1 MHTHLADSFQR
12 NSRSIPRFHPA
23 GQITREFRIAR
34 AHEQLHRPLKIIVVL
49 KHQENRLIQIE
60 HPPRPDRENR
70 RAANVQGARD
80 VAAAKCKHHSRID
93 ENARLLVDRTL
104 EYFRRQSGNAWKIA
118 ENFRS
123 LSIHPFHDGIIM
135 RDWGRG
141 FDCEVSETLRI
152 SELQKFIEF
161 PLVTDGAAR
170 ARANVRAARRAR
182 PVVRINHH
190 VVGHFEIKIAQS
202 MKLLFGQLF
211 CVFVAEQIRTPS
223 G

>member
-1 MHTHLADSFQR
+1 
-12 NSRSIPRFHPA
+12 
-23 GQITREFRIAR
+23 
-34 AHEQLHRPLKIIVVL
+34 
-49 KHQENRLIQIE
+49 
-60 HPPRPDRENR
+60 
-70 RAANVQGARD
+70 
-80 VAAAKCKHHSRID
+80 
-93 ENARLLVDRTL
+93 
-104 EYFRRQSGNAWKIA
+104 
-118 ENFRS
+118 
-123 LSIHPFHDGIIM
+123 M

-141 FDCEVSETLRI
+141 FDCEISETLRI

-170 ARANVRAARRAR
+170 ARANVRATRRAR
-182 PVVRINHH
+182 AMIRIDHH